1 MGENNLLRSKFKI
14 EELREL
20 QGGKKGNKHM
30 FMEIPGDLNVD
41 EVLMQK
47 SEGETENS
55 KIKYDNITG
64 EATGKRCKK
73 EHSLGI
79 L

>member
-1 MGENNLLRSKFKI
+1 
-14 EELREL
+14 
-20 QGGKKGNKHM
+20 M

-55 KIKYDNITG
+55 KIKCDNITEEG
-64 EATGKRCKK
+64 TGKRWKK
-73 EHSLGI
+73 EQGLRI